1 VVGGA
6 QETLLELEDPGDRRR
21 RRRRREEE
29 GGQRRTS
36 TWRSMR
42 SI

>member
-6 QETLLELEDPGDRRR
+6 QETLLELEDPGDRR